1 MKATG
6 IVRKL
11 DSLGR
16 IVIPKEIRYNLHIK
30 DGDNLEI
37 YIDRDS
43 IILKKFSNID
53 NISLLSDDIVSSIN
67 YIIDETVLIT
77 DLEKVI
83 SCNGNRKKELI
94 NKYISKDLY
103 ELIKNRRSNV
113 FNKEKIVIVDKEEEV
128 CSYAITPILVNSE
141 VIGSI
146 IVIALDRE
154 LNKEDLDIIKM
165 MSMFFTKY
173 LEQ

>member
-16 IVIPKEIRYNLHIK
+16 IVIPKEIRNNMHIK
-30 DGDNLEI
+30 DGENLEI
-37 YIDRDS
+37 YLDKDN

-67 YIIDETVLIT
+67 YIVDETVLIT

-83 SCNGNRKKELI
+83 SCSGNNKCELI
-94 NKYISKDLY
+94 NKFISKDLY
-103 ELIKNRRSNV
+103 ELIKDRRSNI
-113 FNKEKIVIVDKEEEV
+113 FNNEKIVIIDKEEV

-141 VIGSI
+141 IIGSI
-146 IVIALDRE
+146 MIISLDRE
-154 LNKEDLDIIKM
+154 FTRNDLDIIKM
-165 MSMFFTKY
+165 MSLFFTKY

>member
-1 MKATG
+1 MKSTG

-16 IVIPKEIRYNLHIK
+16 IVIPKEIRYNMHIR

-37 YIDRDS
+37 YTEKDS

-83 SCNGNRKKELI
+83 SCSGNRKKELI

-103 ELIKNRRSNV
+103 EIIKNRRSNV
-113 FNKEKIVIVDKEEEV
+113 FNTEKIVIVDKEEE
-128 CSYAITPILVNSE
+128 CSFAITPILVNSE
-141 VIGSI
+141 IIGSI

-154 LNKEDLDIIKM
+154 LNMEDLDIIKM
-165 MSMFFTKY
+165 I
-173 LEQ
+173 

>member
-16 IVIPKEIRYNLHIK
+16 IVIPKEIRNNMHIK
-30 DGDNLEI
+30 DGENLEI
-37 YIDRDS
+37 YMDKDN
-43 IILKKFSNID
+43 IILKKFSSVD
-53 NISLLSDDIVSSIN
+53 NISMISNDIVSSIN
-67 YIIDETVLIT
+67 YIVGETVLIT

-83 SCNGNRKKELI
+83 SCSGIRKRELVD
-94 NKYISKDLY
+94 KYISKDLY
-103 ELIKNRRSNV
+103 ELIKDRRSNI
-113 FNKEKIVIVDKEEEV
+113 FNNEKIVIIDTEEK

-141 VIGSI
+141 VIGCIMI
-146 IVIALDRE
+146 ISFNRE
-154 LNKEDLDIIKM
+154 LVNNDLDIIKL

-173 LEQ
+173 LEE

>member
-1 MKATG
+1 MKTTG

-16 IVIPKEIRYNLHIK
+16 IVIPKEIRNSMHIK
-30 DGDNLEI
+30 DGENLEI
-37 YIDRDS
+37 YLDKDN

-53 NISLLSDDIVSSIN
+53 NISMISDDIVSSIN
-67 YIIDETVLIT
+67 YIVGETVVVT
-77 DLEKVI
+77 DLERVV
-83 SCNGNRKKELI
+83 SCYGDKKKELI
-94 NKYISKDLY
+94 DKFISKDLY
-103 ELIKNRRSNV
+103 ELIINRRSNV
-113 FNKEKIVIVDKEEEV
+113 FNDEKIVIIDKEKE

-146 IVIALDRE
+146 MIISLDRE
-154 LNKEDLDIIKM
+154 LTRNDLDIIKM

>member
-16 IVIPKEIRYNLHIK
+16 IVIPKEIRNNMHIM
-30 DGDNLEI
+30 DGENLEI
-37 YIDRDS
+37 YLDKDN

-53 NISLLSDDIVSSIN
+53 NISLVSDNIVSSIN
-67 YIIDETVLIT
+67 YIVDETVLIT
-77 DLEKVI
+77 DLERVI
-83 SCNGNRKKELI
+83 SSSGSKKKELI

-103 ELIKNRRSNV
+103 DLIKDRRSNI
-113 FNKEKIVIVDKEEEV
+113 FNKEKIVIVDKEEE

-141 VIGSI
+141 VLGSI
-146 IVIALDRE
+146 MVISMDRE
-154 LNKEDLDIIKM
+154 LEREDLNIIKM